1 MRNIFIFFI
10 LGTLLCLFSCKTTR
24 PTQYFEGLPDS
35 TGNPIPEIQIQKGDL
50 LGIMVYSDNPEATL
64 IYNQSMGSGGA
75 PSAALSGGASSGS
88 IVGASP
94 QSMPGYYVDD
104 RGNIQF
110 QSIGSIHVEGLTKSQ
125 LEDLLKEKL
134 SAYLKNPYLSIRFLN
149 FKITVLGEVNRP
161 SIFAI
166 PNERVNIL
174 EALGMAGDM
183 NVYGLKENVTV
194 IREENGK
201 REYGTIDVSKAGA
214 SQSPYFYLR
223 QNDIVI
229 VKANPKKP
237 TVSEQVTQRNLAVV
251 ATLSAI
257 VTSLGILYS
266 IFRK

>member
-1 MRNIFIFFI
+1 MRTIFRFFI
-10 LGTLLCLFSCKTTR
+10 LGTLVCLFSCKTTK

-35 TGNPIPEIQIQKGDL
+35 SGNSIPEIEIQKGDL

-64 IYNQSMGSGGA
+64 IYNQSMA
-75 PSAALSGGASSGS
+75 SGGASSATLNAGAGS
-88 IVGASP
+88 GSVVGALP

-110 QSIGSIHVEGLTKSQ
+110 QSIGSMHVEGLTKSQ

-161 SIFAI
+161 SVFAI
-166 PNERVNIL
+166 SNERVNIL

-183 NVYGLKENVTV
+183 NVYGLKENITV
-194 IREENGK
+194 IREANGK
-201 REYGTIDVSKAGA
+201 REYGTLDVSKSGA

-251 ATLSAI
+251 GTLSAI